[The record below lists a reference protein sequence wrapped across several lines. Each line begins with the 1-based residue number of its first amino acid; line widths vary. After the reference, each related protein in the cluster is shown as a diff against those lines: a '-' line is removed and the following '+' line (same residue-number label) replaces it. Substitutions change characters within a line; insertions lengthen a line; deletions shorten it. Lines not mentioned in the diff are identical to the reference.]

1 MLGYFRKVTNTVL
14 PNRSKTDEAVEDT
27 DTDEDDVI
35 FPRTSKKKVKK
46 TSLERQKSLQ
56 SKAEEI
62 KIVSST
68 LQTMKG
74 KNSNGSL
81 RNYNPDRGTLGDFK
95 SLDLDLHFRPF

>member
-14 PNRSKTDEAVEDT
+14 PNRSKTDEAHEDS

-46 TSLERQKSLQ
+46 SSLERQKSLQ

-68 LQTMKG
+68 IQTMKG
-74 KNSNGSL
+74 KNFSN
-81 RNYNPDRGTLGDFK
+81 
-95 SLDLDLHFRPF
+95 